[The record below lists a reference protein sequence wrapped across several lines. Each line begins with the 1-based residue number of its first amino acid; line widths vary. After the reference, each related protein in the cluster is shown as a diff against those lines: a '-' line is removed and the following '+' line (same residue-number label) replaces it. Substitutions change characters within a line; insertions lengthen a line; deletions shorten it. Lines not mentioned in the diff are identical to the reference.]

1 MTSRKARRK
10 RRNTPTSSTLPNR
23 PTVSNQD
30 QDVVPGLNTSNPDS
44 SSESFNSKIGAANY
58 AYIRSDLAT
67 IAVVS
72 VCTFAFVV
80 VMAFVI

>member
-1 MTSRKARRK
+1 MS
-10 RRNTPTSSTLPNR
+10 TSSTLPNR
-23 PTVSNQD
+23 TTVSTQNKD
-30 QDVVPGLNTSNPDS
+30 IATGLNTSNPDS
-44 SSESFNSKIGAANY
+44 SSESFNSKVAAANY
-58 AYIRSDLAT
+58 TYLHSDLVM

>member
-10 RRNTPTSSTLPNR
+10 RRNFSTSSTLPNR
-23 PTVSNQD
+23 PTVNNQD
-30 QDVVPGLNTSNPDS
+30 KDVVQGLDTSDPDAR
-44 SSESFNSKIGAANY
+44 SESFNSKIGAANY
-58 AYIRSDLAT
+58 AYIRSDLVT

-72 VCTFAFVV
+72 VCTFAFVL